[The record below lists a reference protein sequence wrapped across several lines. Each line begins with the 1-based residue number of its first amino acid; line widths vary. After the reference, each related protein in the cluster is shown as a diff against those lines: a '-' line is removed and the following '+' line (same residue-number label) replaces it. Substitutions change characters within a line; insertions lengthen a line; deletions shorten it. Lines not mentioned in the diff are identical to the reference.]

1 MIIDD
6 IRSLNLPNTNTW
18 IYEAEFGYDQIN
30 QYCSEIK
37 NQGSVLEIGCGSG
50 ILLSILS
57 EKFQDLNFEGIEPF
71 GDGFNKLKTLN
82 EIIKSKGIEIKNTSY
97 EEFVTKK
104 KYNLIFCINVFEHIT
119 DWRHFLL
126 RVEKFLKRNG
136 KIIILCP
143 NYGFPYESHFSIPI
157 LINKKITYFLFKKY
171 INDFEFNNDCIGLWK
186 SLNLVKKKEVYQF
199 YKYSQLFKKF
209 AIKDD
214 LSIIDFMFRRLLT
227 NKTFRK
233 RHIKITSLVIFLE
246 KYRFFKLLKNFPNL
260 IPYMKLTFHKY

>member
-82 EIIKSKGIEIKNTSY
+82 EIIKSKGIEIKRRDGEREKEWRAAPLLASPALTPLMYSAACAASHSDGSSAGASILAPVVFWRGAANVARHDQPI
-97 EEFVTKK
+97 VT
-104 KYNLIFCINVFEHIT
+104 V
-119 DWRHFLL
+119 
-126 RVEKFLKRNG
+126 
-136 KIIILCP
+136 
-143 NYGFPYESHFSIPI
+143 
-157 LINKKITYFLFKKY
+157 
-171 INDFEFNNDCIGLWK
+171 
-186 SLNLVKKKEVYQF
+186 
-199 YKYSQLFKKF
+199 
-209 AIKDD
+209 
-214 LSIIDFMFRRLLT
+214 
-227 NKTFRK
+227 
-233 RHIKITSLVIFLE
+233 
-246 KYRFFKLLKNFPNL
+246 
-260 IPYMKLTFHKY
+260 